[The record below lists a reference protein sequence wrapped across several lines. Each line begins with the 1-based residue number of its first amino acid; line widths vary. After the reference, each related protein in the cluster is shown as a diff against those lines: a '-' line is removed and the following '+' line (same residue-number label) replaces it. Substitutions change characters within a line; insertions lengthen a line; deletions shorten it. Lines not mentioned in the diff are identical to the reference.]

1 MTSMKKIIAV
11 LLMGLMIG
19 CVVFA
24 EAHKKQIVV
33 TCEAGPIGT
42 PTIQC
47 IGGKAVVNMPKNP
60 SVAIPDGWHVVC
72 MWVEPSTKAASVK
85 YYFVLE
91 EN

>member
-1 MTSMKKIIAV
+1 MKKILVIMLMVMMVAAV
-11 LLMGLMIG
+11 AS
-19 CVVFA
+19 A

-42 PTIQC
+42 PTIIC
-47 IGGKAVVNMPKNP
+47 AGGKAILNMPKSP
-60 SVAIPDGWHVVC
+60 SVAIPDGWHVVH